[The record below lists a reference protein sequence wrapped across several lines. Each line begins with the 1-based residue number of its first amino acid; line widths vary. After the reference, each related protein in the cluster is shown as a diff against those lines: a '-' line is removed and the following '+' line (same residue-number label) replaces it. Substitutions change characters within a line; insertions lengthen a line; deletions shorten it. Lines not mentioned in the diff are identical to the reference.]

1 MSIFSSIGKAW
12 KAAEKKV
19 IQVFRKE
26 KKEQIEK
33 EARVLK
39 PELKAGID
47 DEIRKHGLQGAT
59 SEVNINTGKGEIE
72 IDTHQ
77 QHLAERAVKAWVSTG
92 TKVKQD
98 IIDESRFLAETLADE
113 SGGNIEWIKN
123 KLGGQG
129 TINLVGE
136 DWFNDLVNRTKSKF
150 SANQVPQFTN
160 EAWESAKGYIWNIVS
175 EWFQSHNLASQVYE
189 RAKQIV
195 IEQRDM
201 SLLNKGDVE
210 LAYNNLYRGSGTS
223 DNGYNQALEHMAYNI
238 IKNIEADLD
247 NHVTQRVKN
256 IINRHKK

>member
-19 IQVFRKE
+19 IQVFKRE

-33 EARVLK
+33 EARTLK

-47 DEIRKHGLQGAT
+47 DEIRKHGLQGGS
-59 SEVNINTGKGEIE
+59 SEVNIRPEKGEIE
-72 IDTHQ
+72 IDTKQ
-77 QHLAERAVKAWVSTG
+77 EHLAEQAVKAWVSTG

-129 TINLVGE
+129 TINLIGE
-136 DWFNDLVNRTKSKF
+136 DWFNDLVSKTKTKF
-150 SANQVPQFTN
+150 SSKQIPQFPDKT
-160 EAWESAKGYIWNIVS
+160 WEQAKGQIWNIVS

-201 SLLNKGDVE
+201 SLLNRADVE

-223 DNGYNQALEHMAYNI
+223 DNGYNQALEQIAPNI
-238 IKNIEADLD
+238 IKDIEADLD
-247 NHVTQRVKN
+247 NHVTQRVKS

>member
-33 EARVLK
+33 EARTLK
-39 PELKAGID
+39 PELKAAVD

-59 SEVNINTGKGEIE
+59 SEVNIRPEKGEIE

-77 QHLAERAVKAWVSTG
+77 EHLAEQAVKAWTTTG
-92 TKVKQD
+92 TRVKQD
-98 IIDESRFLAETLADE
+98 VIDDARLLAQTLADE
-113 SGGNIEWIKN
+113 SGGNLEWIKN
-123 KLGGQG
+123 KLGGQN
-129 TINLVGE
+129 ISLIGE
-136 DWFNDLVNRTKSKF
+136 DWFNDLMSKTKAKF
-150 SANQVPQFTN
+150 SSKQIPQFTDKD
-160 EAWESAKGYIWNIVS
+160 WEKAKGYIWSIVS
-175 EWFQSHNLASQVYE
+175 DWFQSHNLASQVYE

-201 SLLNKGDVE
+201 SLLNRGDVE

-223 DNGYNQALEHMAYNI
+223 DSGYNQALEQIAHNI
-238 IKNIEADLD
+238 IRDIEADLD
-247 NHVTQRVKN
+247 NHVNQRVKS
-256 IINRHKK
+256 ILNRHKK

>member
-19 IQVFRKE
+19 IQVFKKE

-33 EARVLK
+33 EARTLK

-47 DEIRKHGLQGAT
+47 DEIRKHGLQGGS
-59 SEVNINTGKGEIE
+59 SEVNIRPEKGEIE
-72 IDTHQ
+72 INTHQ
-77 QHLAERAVKAWVSTG
+77 EHLAEQAVKAWVSTG

-98 IIDESRFLAETLADE
+98 IIDESRYLAETLADE

-129 TINLVGE
+129 TINLIGE
-136 DWFNDLVNRTKSKF
+136 DWFNDLVSKTKAKF
-150 SANQVPQFTN
+150 SSKQIPQFTDKD
-160 EAWESAKGYIWNIVS
+160 WERARGYIWNIVS
-175 EWFQSHNLASQVYE
+175 DWFQSHNLAAQVYE

-201 SLLNKGDVE
+201 SLLNRGDVE
-210 LAYNNLYRGSGTS
+210 LAYNNLYRGQGTS
-223 DNGYNQALEHMAYNI
+223 DNGYNQALEQIAHNI
-238 IKNIEADLD
+238 IKDIEADLD
-247 NHVTQRVKN
+247 NHVTQRVKS

>member
-19 IQVFRKE
+19 IQIFKKE

-33 EARVLK
+33 EARTLK

-47 DEIRKHGLQGAT
+47 QGGS
-59 SEVNINTGKGEIE
+59 SEVNIRPEKGEIE
-72 IDTHQ
+72 IDTKQ
-77 QHLAERAVKAWVSTG
+77 GHLAEQAVKAWVSTG

-129 TINLVGE
+129 TINLIGE
-136 DWFNDLVNRTKSKF
+136 DWFNDLVSKTKAKF
-150 SANQVPQFTN
+150 SSKQIPQFTDKT
-160 EAWESAKGYIWNIVS
+160 WEQAKGQIWNIVS

-201 SLLNKGDVE
+201 SLLNRGDVE

-223 DNGYNQALEHMAYNI
+223 DNGYNQALEQIAHNI
-238 IKNIEADLD
+238 IRDIEADLD
-247 NHVTQRVKN
+247 NHVTQRVKS